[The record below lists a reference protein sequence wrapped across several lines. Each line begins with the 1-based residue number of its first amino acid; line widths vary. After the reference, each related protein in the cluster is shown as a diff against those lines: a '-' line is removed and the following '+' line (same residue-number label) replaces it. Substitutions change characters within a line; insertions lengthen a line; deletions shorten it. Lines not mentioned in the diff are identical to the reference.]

1 MGENCNFTTKIG
13 DTLGGQR
20 EHHILRVKIIL
31 RVKGYF
37 T

>member
-1 MGENCNFTTKIG
+1 MGGSCNFTTKIG

-20 EHHILRVKIIL
+20 DNHILRVKIIL